1 MPKLQLLA
9 LDQIEKLFKTLDY
22 QHVKTNLMPRVLKV
36 LEDTQN
42 NQVRIKV
49 LEMIKTLQDAIDAAT
64 MKAAVF
70 KTFEKLRGRDNDP
83 QVCMLM
89 LQIYQK
95 SSDSLGADEIGT
107 KILPSIIPLLVS
119 SQLSK
124 HQFEEIMAAVRGLLD
139 RIE

>member
-1 MPKLQLLA
+1 
-9 LDQIEKLFKTLDY
+9 
-22 QHVKTNLMPRVLKV
+22 
-36 LEDTQN
+36 
-42 NQVRIKV
+42 
-49 LEMIKTLQDAIDAAT
+49 MIKALQDAIDAAT
-64 MKAAVF
+64 MKASVF
-70 KTFEKLRGRDNDP
+70 KTFEKLRARDNDP

-124 HQFEEIMAAVRGLLD
+124 HQFQEIMSAVRGLLD
-139 RIE
+139 KIESTKLNSLPDTNQEDVEDPFK